1 MADFYS
7 SWVKENFNED
17 ATTSCDQMAV
27 DKRGLL
33 NRIDTHTDHNSR
45 DPGVLHFYLANFRPT
60 WTDCT
65 CEGYYAENFGMSL
78 WSKPKDGDDVDAV
91 TSVTDLCD
99 FLFPQVLRAV
109 QTLARLLA
117 FQSPPKPLY
126 VVVVKFPHV

>member
-1 MADFYS
+1 MSARGDLDIRKKEYSYVRRMADFYS

-33 NRIDTHTDHNSR
+33 NRIDTHTLLKDHNSR
-45 DPGVLHFYLANFRPT
+45 DPGTLHFYLANFRPT

-78 WSKPKDGDDVDAV
+78 WSKPRKMAKM
-91 TSVTDLCD
+91 
-99 FLFPQVLRAV
+99 AMI
-109 QTLARLLA
+109 
-117 FQSPPKPLY
+117 
-126 VVVVKFPHV
+126 